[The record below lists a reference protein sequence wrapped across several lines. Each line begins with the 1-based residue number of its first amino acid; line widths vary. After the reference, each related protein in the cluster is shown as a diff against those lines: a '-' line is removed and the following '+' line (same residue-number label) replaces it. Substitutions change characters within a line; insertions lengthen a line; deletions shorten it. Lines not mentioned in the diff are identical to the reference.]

1 MTLIHYPTPERIIE
15 YNLLALAV
23 LKAKK
28 ADRPAVLSK
37 PKLFGIVDACKDKEG
52 DIYDKAVVL
61 LQGIVKQH
69 PFASGNRRTAVI
81 VVKDFLLENGEKLAV
96 KDDPTQARVLLGIRE
111 DFYTTEET
119 KDWLKHGRI
128 REFKR

>member
-1 MTLIHYPTPERIIE
+1 MIIHYPTVERIIE

-28 ADRPAVLSK
+28 ADKAAVLNK
-37 PKLFGIVDACKDKEG
+37 PRLFEIIDACKEQEG
-52 DIYDKAVVL
+52 DIFDKAVVL

-81 VVKDFLLENGEKLAV
+81 VAKDFLVTNGEKLAV
-96 KDDPTQARVLLGIRE
+96 KDDPEQARVLLGIRE
-111 DFYTTEET
+111 DFYTQEEI
-119 KDWLKHGRI
+119 KEWLKHGSI